1 MGDRRRGEAHG
12 LHSTGMTRKVD
23 SLGRVVLPAEMR
35 RVFGIREGDLVD
47 IAVDGH
53 HIVLTKVEQR
63 CVFCGDA
70 AALVEYSGKLVCQPC
85 VEGLSRGAP
94 GRGE

>member
-1 MGDRRRGEAHG
+1 M
-12 LHSTGMTRKVD
+12 HSTGMTRKVD

-47 IAVDGH
+47 IAVDGQ

-63 CVFCGDA
+63 CVFCSDG
-70 AALVEYSGKLVCQPC
+70 AALVEYSGKLVCQSC
-85 VEGLSRGAP
+85 RTALMSDAYAQVE
-94 GRGE
+94 

>member
-1 MGDRRRGEAHG
+1 MRT
-12 LHSTGMTRKVD
+12 TGMTRKVD

-35 RVFGIREGDLVD
+35 RVFGIREGDLVE

-63 CVFCGDA
+63 CVFCGDPN
-70 AALVEYSGKLVCQPC
+70 ALVEYVGKLVCEGC
-85 VEGLSRGAP
+85 VAGIRSASAP
-94 GRGE
+94 GTAE

>member
-1 MGDRRRGEAHG
+1 M
-12 LHSTGMTRKVD
+12 HSTGMTRKVD

-47 IAVDGH
+47 IAVDGQ

-70 AALVEYSGKLVCQPC
+70 AGLVEYSGKLVCQPC

>member
-1 MGDRRRGEAHG
+1 MR
-12 LHSTGMTRKVD
+12 STGMTRKVD

-35 RVFGIREGDLVD
+35 RVFGIREGDLVE

-70 AALVEYSGKLVCQPC
+70 SALVEYSGKLVCESC
-85 VEGLSRGAP
+85 VAGVRTASAP
-94 GRGE
+94 GSGE

>member
-1 MGDRRRGEAHG
+1 

-47 IAVDGH
+47 IAVDGQ

-70 AALVEYSGKLVCQPC
+70 TALVEYSGKLVCRPC
-85 VEGLSRGAP
+85 VDGLSRDARAP
-94 GRGE
+94 GE

>member
-1 MGDRRRGEAHG
+1 MR
-12 LHSTGMTRKVD
+12 STGMTRKVD

-47 IAVDGH
+47 IAVDGQ

-85 VEGLSRGAP
+85 VEGISRGAP
-94 GRGE
+94 SRAE

>member
-1 MGDRRRGEAHG
+1 M
-12 LHSTGMTRKVD
+12 HSTGMTRKVD

-47 IAVDGH
+47 IAVEGQ

-63 CVFCGDA
+63 CVFCGDGGT
-70 AALVEYSGKLVCQPC
+70 LVEYSGKLVCQPC

-94 GRGE
+94 ARGE

>member
-1 MGDRRRGEAHG
+1 
-12 LHSTGMTRKVD
+12 MTRKVD

-35 RVFGIREGDLVD
+35 RVLGIREGDLVE

-70 AALVEYSGKLVCQPC
+70 SALVEYAGKLVCEGC
-85 VEGLSRGAP
+85 VSALRTAAAP
-94 GRGE
+94 GTAG

>member
-1 MGDRRRGEAHG
+1 